1 MNVDVYGND
10 SGSPKINQ
18 ICGEFFLMNSK
29 NILLFA
35 ILAGAILSVGVSAT
49 QSFNIAAY
57 ADDEDDG
64 PVERITGSVEETAGQ
79 TLADTEDHVAD
90 AVEGLLGQNED

>member
-1 MNVDVYGND
+1 
-10 SGSPKINQ
+10 
-18 ICGEFFLMNSK
+18 MNSK

-35 ILAGAILSVGVSAT
+35 ILACAILSVGISAT

-64 PVERITGSVEETAGQ
+64 PVERITG
-79 TLADTEDHVAD
+79 
-90 AVEGLLGQNED
+90 